1 MIQWLLDNWLL
12 VLAVAAV
19 LTAWGVGGW
28 RLALGV
34 ATLGV
39 GVLMYRQGH
48 KDANARAE
56 RINQERRDAY
66 REIDERGATGSD
78 AIDRLRDG
86 GY

>member
-1 MIQWLLDNWLL
+1 MIQWLLQNWLL

-19 LTAWGVGGW
+19 LTAYVVGGW

-34 ATLGV
+34 ATLGL

-48 KDANARAE
+48 KDANARAD